1 MELPQIEVASE
12 AFYPY
17 ADLYTGS
24 DAMSSSSPSEVAYAA
39 TGSEGVVA
47 RVYGQLAERVIAF
60 TFKPGDRL
68 NEGAIA
74 RELGVSR
81 TPVREALN
89 RLAADGFLSHSLGQ
103 GFFRKRPEVSE
114 IFDLYEFRQ
123 QIEAGAAA
131 LAARRGTSTELDELD
146 GFLKTSVALG
156 PECSVDELVRV
167 DEIFHE
173 RVTALTGNRE
183 MLKAL
188 KNINIRIRFVRWID
202 MSNRRQ
208 WTQGEHQKILKA
220 IREGDEVLAASLMSG
235 HIEHRRDEIVTAV
248 KEWYGRMYVGDAT

>member
-1 MELPQIEVASE
+1 
-12 AFYPY
+12 
-17 ADLYTGS
+17 
-24 DAMSSSSPSEVAYAA
+24 MSSSEPDQQPYAGA
-39 TGSEGVVA
+39 DAEGIVA

-60 TFKPGDRL
+60 GFKPGDRL

-103 GFFRKRPEVSE
+103 GFFRKRPEISE
-114 IFDLYEFRQ
+114 IFNLYEFRQ
-123 QIEAGAAA
+123 HIEAGSAA
-131 LAARRGTSTELDELD
+131 LAVRRGTSPELDELD
-146 GFLKTSVALG
+146 SFLNASAALG
-156 PECSVDELVRV
+156 PECPVDELVRV

-173 RVTALTGNRE
+173 RVTALTGNGE

-188 KNINIRIRFVRWID
+188 RNINVRIRFVRWID

-208 WTQGEHQKILKA
+208 WTQGEHRKITKA
-220 IREGDEVLAASLMSG
+220 IRDGDEALAASLMSG
-235 HIEHRRDEIVTAV
+235 HIEHRREEIVTAV
-248 KEWYGRMYVGDAT
+248 KEWYGRMYVGEPT